1 MFMNRVFHVLFILI
15 CSLNIVFDE
24 HFRISDVHGMDEKV
38 YGGQTMSKRK
48 LLTVILLAFV
58 TTLMLACAIIFT
70 ACGNNETPDDGHNT
84 EQGGENPSDGN
95 KPGTN
100 PGTDQDDDKDII
112 VTSVSL
118 DNTSLS
124 LEIGESYTLVVTVS
138 PSNATD
144 KSITW
149 SSTNSSVAAVSDGKV
164 TAKSEGTTTITAEAH
179 NGKTASCTVTVNE
192 PAPEVI
198 EVTSVSLNKT
208 SLTLEI
214 GESETLTAT
223 VLPSNATDKSVTWT
237 SSDKSVVTVIN
248 GRITAVGAGAA
259 TITATTSNGK
269 TASCSVT
276 VNEPAPEIIEVTS
289 VSLNKTSLTLEIGES
304 ETLTATVLPS
314 NATDKSVTW
323 TSSDLSVATVED
335 GKVTA
340 IGSGIATI
348 TATTSNGKMAICRVT
363 VNAAVPEITQVEGA
377 TIDGTDIF
385 MLVDHMTDSVAL
397 LNKVTVSS
405 GRWEL
410 YSDILGQNKIPTK
423 IAAGSNG
430 KLHDG
435 DNVFYI
441 MLENENGD
449 IAEVYTLTIYRSY
462 AVTVSYYN
470 HKDVLVYSD
479 TAYTGYEYELNYDYT
494 TPGYTFNSWT
504 ENGITYQSRVLWDDM
519 ALHAKMTANS
529 YIVFLNTD
537 GGTLTPS
544 RVDVIYDTEYTLPVP
559 ERQGYAFL
567 GWYIDEKQLTDKS
580 GQSLSAWLYAEDSS
594 VTAKWQ
600 INQYTVTAEYNE
612 QAGSVTGTGNY
623 DFGTEITLKA
633 ITPNLGYTFSGW
645 YHDSDCLTTDY
656 IYTFTLSAE
665 NVNLTAKYDVNDEM
679 SVFTFSSTPTACTIT
694 GIKNKS
700 VTELIVPDYV
710 TEIEEGAFS
719 GCSSLTS
726 ITLPFVGKDASATA
740 ASGSTLFGYIFGTN
754 TFNGSIAIKQYYT
767 QTLYATYSIPSSLKS
782 VTITGGAIL
791 YGAFYNCSGLTSIEI
806 GQNVTSIGDVAFSG
820 CTEITNLKVAEGNA
834 VYCSKNNCLIEI
846 ANKTLIF
853 GCSNSTIP
861 SDGLVT
867 SIGDSAFNDAT
878 LTGALIIPD
887 GIIDIGKTAFSCS
900 KLTSVTI
907 PTSVRTIGASA
918 FVNSSGLETVF
929 YNAANAR
936 VFSNTT
942 FSTGAAPT
950 IIIGNSVMA
959 IPDMLF
965 YSLNIKNIIFGNNVT
980 NIGAQAFSNCKELTA
995 IVIPN
1000 CVTSIGNEAF
1010 SDCTKLTQITI
1021 GNGVTNIGN
1030 RAFQSCTSLT
1040 SITIPDSVTTIGA
1053 FAFSFCTNLSD
1064 ILIPDNVKSIGD
1076 GAFDGCNKI
1085 IDYENDIGY
1094 VDKWVVSCNKSL
1106 SEVTLRADTVGIAG
1120 GAFSDCNIYSI
1131 VIPDSVVN
1139 IGEQAFFNCANLE
1152 SITVGT
1158 GIAYID
1164 NLAFASCFNLRSVY
1178 ITDLDAW
1185 NAIVFRHASSN
1196 PLYYGATLYL
1206 NGEEVTE

>member
-1 MFMNRVFHVLFILI
+1 
-15 CSLNIVFDE
+15 
-24 HFRISDVHGMDEKV
+24 
-38 YGGQTMSKRK
+38 MSKRK
-48 LLTVILLAFV
+48 VFQIILLALVAALF
-58 TTLMLACAIIFT
+58 LACAVLFT
-70 ACGNNETPDDGHNT
+70 ACGNNETPGSGHNT
-84 EQGGENPSDGN
+84 EQGSENPDDGN
-95 KPGTN
+95 EPGTPSGGDDN
-100 PGTDQDDDKDII
+100 PGTDPDDDKDIA

-118 DNTSLS
+118 DKAYLT

-138 PSNATD
+138 PSNATN
-144 KSITW
+144 KSVTW
-149 SSTNSSVAAVSDGKV
+149 SSTNCSVASVSGGKV
-164 TAKSEGTTTITAEAH
+164 TAKSEGTTTIIAEAH
-179 NGKTASCTVTVNE
+179 NGTTASCTLTVNE
-192 PAPEVI
+192 PAHEVI

-208 SLTLEI
+208 FLTLEI
-214 GESETLTAT
+214 GESGTLTAT
-223 VLPSNATDKSVTWT
+223 VLPNNATDKSVTWT
-237 SSDKSVVTVIN
+237 SSDQSVAMVEDGKVTAIES
-248 GRITAVGAGAA
+248 GTT

-289 VSLNKTSLTLEIGES
+289 VSLNKSSLALEIGES

-323 TSSDLSVATVED
+323 TSSDQAVAMVANGE
-335 GKVTA
+335 VTA
-340 IGSGIATI
+340 VGSGIATI
-348 TATTSNGKMAICRVT
+348 TATVSNGKTATCRIT

-405 GRWEL
+405 GRWDL
-410 YSDILGQNKIPTK
+410 YSDILGQNRIPTK
-423 IAAGSNG
+423 IAAGSRG
-430 KLHDG
+430 KLQDG
-435 DNVFYI
+435 DNIFYI
-441 MLENENGD
+441 MLENEYGD
-449 IAEVYTLTIYRSY
+449 LAEVYTLTIYRSY

-479 TAYTGYEYELNYDYT
+479 TAYTGYEYVLNYDYT

-559 ERQGYAFL
+559 ERQGYTFL

-679 SVFTFSSTPTACTIT
+679 SIFTFTSTPTLCTIT
-694 GIKNKS
+694 GIQDKF
-700 VTELIVPDYV
+700 VAELIVPDYV

-719 GCSSLTS
+719 ECSSLTS

-950 IIIGNSVMA
+950 IIIGNSVIA

>member
-1 MFMNRVFHVLFILI
+1 
-15 CSLNIVFDE
+15 
-24 HFRISDVHGMDEKV
+24 MDEKV

-237 SSDKSVVTVIN
+237 SSDQAVATVVN
-248 GRITAVGAGAA
+248 GKITAVGSGIA
-259 TITATTSNGK
+259 TITATASNGK
-269 TASCSVT
+269 KASCTIT
-276 VNEPAPEIIEVTS
+276 VIEPAPEVIEVTS

-304 ETLTATVLPS
+304 ETLTATVMPS

-950 IIIGNSVMA
+950 IIIGNSVIA

>member
-1 MFMNRVFHVLFILI
+1 
-15 CSLNIVFDE
+15 
-24 HFRISDVHGMDEKV
+24 
-38 YGGQTMSKRK
+38 MSKRK

-58 TTLMLACAIIFT
+58 TTLMFACAVMFT
-70 ACGNNETPDDGHNT
+70 ACENNETPDDGHNT
-84 EQGGENPSDGN
+84 EQGGENPDDGDE
-95 KPGTN
+95 PGTN
-100 PGTDQDDDKDII
+100 PGTDTDDDKDIV
-112 VTSVSL
+112 VTSISL
-118 DNTSLS
+118 DKTSLT
-124 LEIGESYTLVVTVS
+124 LEVGENYTLVVTVS

-144 KSITW
+144 KSVTW
-149 SSTNSSVAAVSDGKV
+149 SSTNSSVAAVSGGKV
-164 TAKSEGTTTITAEAH
+164 TAKSEGATTITATAH
-179 NGKTASCTVTVNE
+179 NGKKASCTITVNE
-192 PAPEVI
+192 SAPEVI

-223 VLPSNATDKSVTWT
+223 VMPSNATDKSVTWT
-237 SSDKSVVTVIN
+237 SSDQAVATVASGRVTAI
-248 GRITAVGAGAA
+248 GSGTA
-259 TITATTSNGK
+259 TITATTGNGK
-269 TASCSVT
+269 TAFCTIT
-276 VNEPAPEIIEVTS
+276 VIEHAPEVIEVTS

-304 ETLTATVLPS
+304 ETLTATVMPS

-323 TSSDLSVATVED
+323 TSSDQAVATVAN
-335 GKVTA
+335 GKITA
-340 IGSGIATI
+340 VGSGTAMI
-348 TATTSNGKMAICRVT
+348 TATTSNGKTAICTVT
-363 VNAAVPEITQVEGA
+363 VNAAVPKITQVEGA
-377 TIDGTDIF
+377 TITGTDIF

-397 LNKVTVSS
+397 LNKITVSS
-405 GRWEL
+405 GRWDL
-410 YSDILGQNKIPTK
+410 YSDILGQNRIPTK

-430 KLHDG
+430 KLQNS

-449 IAEVYTLTIYRSY
+449 LAEVYTLTIYRSY

-519 ALHAKMTANS
+519 ALYAKMTANS
-529 YIVFLNTD
+529 YIVFLNAE

-559 ERQGYAFL
+559 ERQGYTFL
-567 GWYIDEKQLTDKS
+567 GWFIDEKQLTDKS

-600 INQYTVTAEYNE
+600 INQYTVTAEYNG

-633 ITPNLGYTFSGW
+633 STPNLGYTFSGW
-645 YHDSDCLTTDY
+645 YHGSDCLTTDY
-656 IYTFTLSAE
+656 IYTFTLSTE

-679 SVFTFSSTPTACTIT
+679 SVFIFSSTSTACTIT
-694 GIKNKS
+694 GIQDKS
-700 VTELIVPDYV
+700 VTGLIVPDYV

-719 GCSSLTS
+719 GCSFLIS
-726 ITLPFVGKDASATA
+726 ITLPFVGKDASATT
-740 ASGSTLFGYIFGTN
+740 ASDSTLFGYIFGAN
-754 TFNGSIAIKQYYT
+754 TFNGSIAIRQYYT

-791 YGAFYNCSGLTSIEI
+791 YGAFYNCSGLTCIEI
-806 GQNVTSIGDVAFSG
+806 GQNVTNIGNVAFSG

-861 SDGLVT
+861 SDGSVT
-867 SIGDSAFNDAT
+867 SIGDFAFNDAT

-887 GIIDIGKTAFSCS
+887 GIIDIGKAAFSCS

-907 PTSVRTIGASA
+907 PASVRTIGASA

-950 IIIGNSVMA
+950 IIIGNSVIA
-959 IPDMLF
+959 IPDTLF
-965 YSLNIKNIIFGNNVT
+965 YSLNIKNITFGNNVT

-1000 CVTSIGNEAF
+1000 CVMSIGNEAF
-1010 SDCTKLTQITI
+1010 SDCTKLTHITI

-1064 ILIPDNVKSIGD
+1064 ILIPDNVKSIGN

-1106 SEVTLRADTVGIAG
+1106 SEITLRADTVGIAG
-1120 GAFSDCNIYSI
+1120 DAFSDCNIYSI

-1139 IGEQAFFNCANLE
+1139 IGERAFFNCANLK
-1152 SITVGT
+1152 SIIVGT
-1158 GIAYID
+1158 GIEYID

>member
-1 MFMNRVFHVLFILI
+1 
-15 CSLNIVFDE
+15 
-24 HFRISDVHGMDEKV
+24 
-38 YGGQTMSKRK
+38 MSKRK
-48 LLTVILLAFV
+48 VFQIILLALVAVLF
-58 TTLMLACAIIFT
+58 LACAVIFT
-70 ACGNNETPDDGHNT
+70 ACGNNETPDDGQNT
-84 EQGGENPSDGN
+84 EQGGENPNDGDE
-95 KPGTN
+95 PGTT
-100 PGTDQDDDKDII
+100 PGTDPDDDKDI
-112 VTSVSL
+112 
-118 DNTSLS
+118 
-124 LEIGESYTLVVTVS
+124 
-138 PSNATD
+138 A
-144 KSITW
+144 
-149 SSTNSSVAAVSDGKV
+149 V
-164 TAKSEGTTTITAEAH
+164 TA
-179 NGKTASCTVTVNE
+179 
-192 PAPEVI
+192 
-198 EVTSVSLNKT
+198 VSLNNT

-214 GESETLTAT
+214 GESYTLFAT
-223 VLPSNATDKSVTWT
+223 VSPDNATDKSVTWT
-237 SSDKSVVTVIN
+237 SSDQSVAMVEDGKVTAIES
-248 GRITAVGAGAA
+248 GTT

-289 VSLNKTSLTLEIGES
+289 VSLNKSSLALEIGES

-323 TSSDLSVATVED
+323 TSSDQAVAMVANGE
-335 GKVTA
+335 VTA
-340 IGSGIATI
+340 VGSGIATI
-348 TATTSNGKMAICRVT
+348 TATVSNGKTATCRIT

-405 GRWEL
+405 GRWDL
-410 YSDILGQNKIPTK
+410 YSDILGQNRIPTK
-423 IAAGSNG
+423 IAAGSTG
-430 KLHDG
+430 KLRDG
-435 DNVFYI
+435 NNVFYI

-449 IAEVYTLTIYRSY
+449 LAEVYTLTIYRSY

-494 TPGYTFNSWT
+494 TLGYTFNSWT

-529 YIVFLNTD
+529 YTVFLNAD

-544 RVDVIYDTEYTLPVP
+544 RVDVIYDTEEYTLPVP

-645 YHDSDCLTTDY
+645 YHGSDCLTTDY

-679 SVFTFSSTPTACTIT
+679 SVFTFSSTPTACAIT
-694 GIKNKS
+694 GIQDKS

-740 ASGSTLFGYIFGTN
+740 ASGSTLFGYIFGAN
-754 TFNGSIAIKQYYT
+754 TFNGSIATRQYYT

-782 VTITGGAIL
+782 VTTNGGAIL
-791 YGAFYNCSGLTSIEI
+791 YGAFYNCSGLTSIKI
-806 GQNVTSIGDVAFSG
+806 GQNVTSIGDFAFFG
-820 CTEITNLKVAEGNA
+820 CTEIINLNVAEGNA
-834 VYCSKNNCLIEI
+834 AYCSKNNCLIEI

-861 SDGLVT
+861 ADGSVT
-867 SIGDSAFNDAT
+867 SIGDSAFGSAT
-878 LTGALIIPD
+878 LTGSLIIPD
-887 GIIDIGKTAFSCS
+887 GIIDIGKTAFPCS
-900 KLTSVTI
+900 KLTSITI
-907 PTSVRTIGASA
+907 PASVRTIGAYA
-918 FVNSSGLETVF
+918 FANSSGLETVF

-936 VFSNTT
+936 VFSNKT

-950 IIIGNSVMA
+950 IIIGNSVIA
-959 IPDMLF
+959 IPDTLF
-965 YSLNIKNIIFGNNVT
+965 YSLNIKNITFGNNVT

-1000 CVTSIGNEAF
+1000 CVTSIGDEAF
-1010 SDCTKLTQITI
+1010 SNCTKLTQITI

-1076 GAFDGCNKI
+1076 GAF
-1085 IDYENDIGY
+1085 
-1094 VDKWVVSCNKSL
+1094 V
-1106 SEVTLRADTVGIAG
+1106 
-1120 GAFSDCNIYSI
+1120 
-1131 VIPDSVVN
+1131 
-1139 IGEQAFFNCANLE
+1139 
-1152 SITVGT
+1152 
-1158 GIAYID
+1158 
-1164 NLAFASCFNLRSVY
+1164 
-1178 ITDLDAW
+1178 
-1185 NAIVFRHASSN
+1185 
-1196 PLYYGATLYL
+1196 
-1206 NGEEVTE
+1206 

>member
-1 MFMNRVFHVLFILI
+1 M
-15 CSLNIVFDE
+15 VFDE
-24 HFRISDVHGMDEKV
+24 HFRILVVHGMNDKV
-38 YGGQTMSKRK
+38 HIGQLMSKRK
-48 LLTVILLAFV
+48 VFQIILLALVAALF
-58 TTLMLACAIIFT
+58 LACAVLFT
-70 ACGNNETPDDGHNT
+70 ACGNNETPDDGQNT
-84 EQGGENPSDGN
+84 EQGGENPNDGDE
-95 KPGTN
+95 PGTT
-100 PGTDQDDDKDII
+100 PGTDQDDDKDIA
-112 VTSVSL
+112 VTSLLL
-118 DNTSLS
+118 DKTSLM
-124 LEIGESYTLVVTVS
+124 LEVGESYTLVVTVF
-138 PSNATD
+138 PNNATD

-149 SSTNSSVAAVSDGKV
+149 SSTNSSVATVSGGKV
-164 TAKSEGTTTITAEAH
+164 TAKSEGATTITATAH
-179 NGKTASCTVTVNE
+179 NGKSVSCIVTVNEPAPEVIEVTSVSLNKTFLTLEIGESETLTATVLPNNATDKSVTWTSSAQTVVTVEDGKVTPIESGTATITATTSNGKTASCMITVIE

-214 GESETLTAT
+214 GESEILTAT
-223 VLPSNATDKSVTWT
+223 VLPNNATDKSVTWT
-237 SSDKSVVTVIN
+237 SSDQ
-248 GRITAVGAGAA
+248 
-259 TITATTSNGK
+259 
-269 TASCSVT
+269 
-276 VNEPAPEIIEVTS
+276 
-289 VSLNKTSLTLEIGES
+289 
-304 ETLTATVLPS
+304 
-314 NATDKSVTW
+314 
-323 TSSDLSVATVED
+323 SVAIVAN

-340 IGSGIATI
+340 VGSGIATI
-348 TATTSNGKMAICRVT
+348 TATVSNGKTAICRIT
-363 VNAAVPEITQVEGA
+363 VNAAIPEITQVEGA
-377 TIDGTDIF
+377 TIAGTDIF
-385 MLVDHMTDSVAL
+385 MLVDYSTDSVAL

-405 GRWEL
+405 GRWDL
-410 YSDILGQNKIPTK
+410 YSDIFGQNRIPTK

-430 KLHDG
+430 KLQDG

-449 IAEVYTLTIYRSY
+449 LAEVYTLTIYRSY

-470 HKDVLVYSD
+470 HKNVWVYSD

-494 TPGYTFNSWT
+494 TLGYTFNSWT

-529 YIVFLNTD
+529 YTVFLNAD

-679 SVFTFSSTPTACTIT
+679 SVFTFSSTPTACAIT
-694 GIKNKS
+694 GIQDKS

-740 ASGSTLFGYIFGTN
+740 ASGSTLFGYIFGAN
-754 TFNGSIAIKQYYT
+754 TFNGSIATRQYYT

-782 VTITGGAIL
+782 VTTNGGAIL
-791 YGAFYNCSGLTSIEI
+791 YGAFYNCSGLTSIKI
-806 GQNVTSIGDVAFSG
+806 GQNVTSIGDFAFFG
-820 CTEITNLKVAEGNA
+820 CTEITNLNVAEGNA
-834 VYCSKNNCLIEI
+834 AYCSKNNCLIEI

-861 SDGLVT
+861 ADGSVT
-867 SIGDSAFNDAT
+867 SIGDSAFGSAT
-878 LTGALIIPD
+878 LTGSLIIPD
-887 GIIDIGKTAFSCS
+887 GIIDIGKTAFPCS
-900 KLTSVTI
+900 KLTSITI
-907 PTSVRTIGASA
+907 PASVRTIGAYA
-918 FVNSSGLETVF
+918 FANSSGLETVF

-936 VFSNTT
+936 VFSNKT

-950 IIIGNSVMA
+950 IIIGNSVIA
-959 IPDMLF
+959 IPDTLF
-965 YSLNIKNIIFGNNVT
+965 YSLNIKNITFGNNVT

-1010 SDCTKLTQITI
+1010 SNCTKLTQITI

-1053 FAFSFCTNLSD
+1053 FAFSSCTNLSD
-1064 ILIPDNVKSIGD
+1064 ILIPDNVKSIGN

-1085 IDYENDIGY
+1085 IDYDNDIGY

-1106 SEVTLRADTVGIAG
+1106 SEVTLRANTVGIAG
-1120 GAFSDCNIYSI
+1120 DTFSDCNIYSI

-1139 IGEQAFFNCANLE
+1139 IGERAFFNCANLE

-1158 GIAYID
+1158 GVTYID
-1164 NLAFASCFNLRSVY
+1164 SLAFASCFNLRSVY
-1178 ITDLDAW
+1178 IANLDAW
-1185 NAIVFRHASSN
+1185 NAIVFSHASSN